1 MSIRLCTDYVILVMY
16 NYMDRL
22 WHSGSGQTM
31 SLWLW
36 TDLCH
41 SGYEQTNVTQVYYW
55 LRTSCLIRHNTS
67 KCRQVLV
74 NLGLGSFFPWVCP
87 SPWNIVFYNLIHKKN
102 WGLSCSLS
110 FKYLSGL
117 HTWQTSSAKY
127 LRGSGIP
134 LTITI
139 TIIEEKKGWVSGVA
153 YLWVM
158 KIKNK
163 SHVKK
168 RGYSLSDAQVTKNLG
183 LVHPEFKHPGA
194 EVISHKNTD
203 TNS

>member
-1 MSIRLCTDYVILVMY
+1 MSFWLCTTIWTDYDTLVLDRLCHSGYEQTYVTLVM
-16 NYMDRL
+16 NRL
-22 WHSGSGQTM
+22 CHSVYEQTM
-31 SLWLW
+31 SLWFWTDYVTMVLDRLMSLWFW

-139 TIIEEKKGWVSGVA
+139 TIIEKKGVGEWGG
-153 YLWVM
+153 
-158 KIKNK
+158 IP
-163 SHVKK
+163 
-168 RGYSLSDAQVTKNLG
+168 LG
-183 LVHPEFKHPGA
+183 NEDQKQKPCEETRL
-194 EVISHKNTD
+194 
-203 TNS
+203 